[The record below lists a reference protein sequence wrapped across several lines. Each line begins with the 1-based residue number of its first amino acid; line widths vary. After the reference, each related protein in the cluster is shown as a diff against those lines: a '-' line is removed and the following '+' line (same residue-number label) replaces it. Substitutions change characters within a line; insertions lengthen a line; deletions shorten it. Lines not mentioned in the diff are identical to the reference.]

1 MPADW
6 LPRLRRRGAGG
17 APAVAAPGR
26 KKGTNIFKKNNFSG
40 FFGGRIPGPL
50 LITTPLSG
58 TETGPRIRPPFGRIS
73 GRRFCK
79 KAAQGGNSGRET
91 RGWARAGGRAG
102 RPAGPGGPRGGGRQE
117 GRQGGR
123 PGGWKRGRETAP
135 KRSQALPLATRALPG
150 VFLHPVG
157 EGRGA
162 VGRRG
167 DGEGEEGGGGNFL
180 TSFVL
185 WSPWFFLVKLY
196 FFRFAFE
203 GREGPSCFSG
213 GSLY

>member
-26 KKGTNIFKKNNFSG
+26 KKGTKIKKKKNKFSG

-123 PGGWKRGRETAP
+123 PGWWKRGRETAP

-162 VGRRG
+162 VGRGGTGRG
-167 DGEGEEGGGGNFL
+167 GAQFL
-180 TSFVL
+180 DFFRVVVPVVFSFV
-185 WSPWFFLVKLY
+185 FF
-196 FFRFAFE
+196 AI
-203 GREGPSCFSG
+203 CF
-213 GSLY
+213 